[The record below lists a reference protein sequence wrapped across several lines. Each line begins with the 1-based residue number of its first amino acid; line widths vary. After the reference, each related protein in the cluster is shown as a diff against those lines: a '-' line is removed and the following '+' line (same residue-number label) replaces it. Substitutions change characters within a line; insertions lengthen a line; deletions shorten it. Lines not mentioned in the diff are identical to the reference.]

1 MPELPEVETVC
12 RGLRPVLEGRRLR
25 RVEQRRPDLR
35 FPLPERFVDR
45 LVGQRLTRIDRRAK
59 FILAQLEGG
68 ETLICH
74 LGMSG
79 RMLLVDDPARPAEKH
94 DHVVLETEEGRQV
107 RFNDARRFG
116 FMDLVPAGGLE
127 LSRHFLKMGPE
138 PLSPAFTGEVLRAAL
153 AVKATPLKS
162 ALLDQHVVAG
172 LGNIYV
178 CEALHRAQLSPR
190 RLARTVGP
198 GRAARLVEAIK
209 DVLTAAVE
217 AGGSTLRDFAA
228 TDGAMGYFQHT
239 FDVYDRE
246 GAACPRCTGEIRRI
260 VQSGRSTFF
269 CSACQR

>member
-35 FPLPERFVDR
+35 FPLPPRFVER
-45 LVGQRLTRIDRRAK
+45 LTGQRLTRIDRRAK

-79 RMLLVDDPARPAEKH
+79 RMLLVDDPSLPLEKH

-116 FMDLVPAGGLE
+116 FMDLWPTEGLAQHPM
-127 LSRHFLKMGPE
+127 LAPLGPE
-138 PLSPAFTGEVLRAAL
+138 PLSNAFNGPALAAAL
-153 AVKATPLKS
+153 AGRMSPIKA
-162 ALLDQHVVAG
+162 ALLDQRVVAG

-178 CEALHRAQLSPR
+178 SEALFHAGLSPR
-190 RLARTVGP
+190 RLAATVQ
-198 GRAARLVEAIK
+198 
-209 DVLTAAVE
+209 
-217 AGGSTLRDFAA
+217 AGGPSAWPRRCA
-228 TDGAMGYFQHT
+228 T
-239 FDVYDRE
+239 
-246 GAACPRCTGEIRRI
+246 
-260 VQSGRSTFF
+260 S
-269 CSACQR
+269 